1 MLFGTIIF
9 RVRGLVGQ
17 VLWNS
22 VARIICSNSFL
33 GSIFQTNTMSAESP
47 GIKTTEFTNPNLEV
61 LFNEEQIK
69 DRILE
74 LGRAITNEYR
84 GRDLVLVSVLK
95 GSCIFLADLMRA
107 IDLQMTI
114 DFMAVSSYKDGT
126 VSSGD
131 VEILKDLSNSIRGK
145 DVIVVEDIVD
155 TGLTLS
161 RLLEILGSRGANS
174 IKLASFLDKPD
185 PRIKTE
191 LKIDFT
197 GFVVPNRFLVG
208 YGLDAAGRYR
218 NLPFIAAVRD
228 PSAV

>member
-1 MLFGTIIF
+1 
-9 RVRGLVGQ
+9 
-17 VLWNS
+17 
-22 VARIICSNSFL
+22 
-33 GSIFQTNTMSAESP
+33 MSAESP
-47 GIKTTEFTNPNLEV
+47 QIDVTEFTNPNLEV
-61 LFNEEQIK
+61 LYSERQIQDRITELGEQIT
-69 DRILE
+69 R
-74 LGRAITNEYR
+74 EYR
-84 GRDLVLVSVLK
+84 GHDLVLVGVLK
-95 GSCIFLADLMRA
+95 GSCVFMADLMRA
-107 IDLQMTI
+107 IDLQLTI

-126 VSSGD
+126 VSTGD
-131 VEILKDLSNSIRGK
+131 VEILKDLSNPIRDK

-161 RLLEILGSRGANS
+161 RLLEILSSRGAKS
-174 IKLASFLDKPD
+174 IKLATFLDKPD

-191 LKIDFT
+191 LKIDYT